1 MEKKIIISMPRLNQV
16 TKELNIGFST
26 AANFLKKR
34 FGVIVSPN
42 EKISDEQY
50 VALSEEFYRDKVAHN
65 VAMKITPPRKN
76 KTKAEPFT
84 EEELDFL
91 EADKANPKSF
101 HELGL
106 KSAADL
112 KIRKEKLK
120 EKTRRQCRD
129 KRGGMFPNMGKY
141 ARIVSVPFGGMN
153 KK

>member
-50 VALSEEFYRDKVAHN
+50 VALS

-84 EEELDFL
+84 EEELEFL

-120 EKTRRQCRD
+120 ENTRRQCRD
-129 KRGGMFPNMGKY
+129 KRGGIFPNMGKY